1 MGRIFGILL
10 LVLAVWS
17 GVEIYTE
24 GTAGAFGGLLPRL
37 GLVAEEEEKPVP
49 VTERAAGAWQ
59 EAYRA
64 AEDRVRRQ
72 TE

>member
-17 GVEIYTE
+17 GVEVYTE
-24 GTAGAFGGLLPRL
+24 GTSGAFGGLFTRL
-37 GLVAEEEEKPVP
+37 GFVAEEEKATP
-49 VTERAAGAWQ
+49 VTERAAGAWK
-59 EAYRA
+59 EAYNA